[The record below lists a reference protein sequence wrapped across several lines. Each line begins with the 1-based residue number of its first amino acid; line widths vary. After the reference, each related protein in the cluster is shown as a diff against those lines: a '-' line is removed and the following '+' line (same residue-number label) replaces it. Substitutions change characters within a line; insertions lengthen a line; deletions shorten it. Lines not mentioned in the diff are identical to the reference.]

1 MVLGSTPSTTS
12 AIALICSAVVPQ
24 HPPTI
29 LTFFSLANSLIYW
42 DVLLGILSYYTKTL
56 GNPSL
61 G

>member
-29 LTFFSLANSLIYW
+29 LTFFSLDNSLIYLA
-42 DVLLGILSYYTKTL
+42 VMLGISSYSPKTL
-56 GNPSL
+56 GNPAL